1 MRRIRIAAAV
11 FPSTGAGTLLPTSAA
26 WLALTS
32 AGVVIVV
39 LLTALAAVPL
49 AAQTLPSK
57 KDAADM
63 VAKAAGRMAL
73 TGAGAAPLHA
83 VAKIKYTVGSASF
96 DGSYE
101 LMWASPDR
109 YREEF
114 RLGPLMATYV
124 AAQDKL
130 YIRRN
135 SPTLTYMQWRVRQLM
150 RFPVDESVAGK
161 VDVGKVYTA
170 KKNSE
175 EVVCAELKSSGKGN
189 AQCFSPASGAIVSWD
204 DKVVHEKPRVGL
216 SEDNFTDFGA
226 LRVAGHIVST
236 IDDETLEIHMDK
248 LEAVNH
254 FDDATF
260 AAPDG
265 ATAHDWCAKP
275 EVRVLA
281 PDPTIF
287 SFSILSGSYQGDVP
301 AEVII
306 TNVYLRAGPDG
317 HAQKLAAIHRDGS
330 ATDLTDRKQLQKQ
343 FPIHACAG
351 KPVEYEQIFGLAIP
365 TGVDLGP
372 TQLEHGRP

>member
-1 MRRIRIAAAV
+1 VLFYRFRR
-11 FPSTGAGTLLPTSAA
+11 
-26 WLALTS
+26 
-32 AGVVIVV
+32 
-39 LLTALAAVPL
+39 
-49 AAQTLPSK
+49 
-57 KDAADM
+57 
-63 VAKAAGRMAL
+63 
-73 TGAGAAPLHA
+73 
-83 VAKIKYTVGSASF
+83 
-96 DGSYE
+96 
-101 LMWASPDR
+101 
-109 YREEF
+109 
-114 RLGPLMATYV
+114 
-124 AAQDKL
+124 
-130 YIRRN
+130 
-135 SPTLTYMQWRVRQLM
+135 
-150 RFPVDESVAGK
+150 
-161 VDVGKVYTA
+161 
-170 KKNSE
+170 
-175 EVVCAELKSSGKGN
+175 
-189 AQCFSPASGAIVSWD
+189 
-204 DKVVHEKPRVGL
+204 EKPRVGL

-226 LRVAGHIVST
+226 LRVPGHIVST

-248 LEAVNH
+248 LEPVSH
-254 FDDATF
+254 FDDAAF

-343 FPIHACAG
+343 FPIHVCAG
-351 KPVEYEQIFGLAIP
+351 KPVEYEEIFGLAIP